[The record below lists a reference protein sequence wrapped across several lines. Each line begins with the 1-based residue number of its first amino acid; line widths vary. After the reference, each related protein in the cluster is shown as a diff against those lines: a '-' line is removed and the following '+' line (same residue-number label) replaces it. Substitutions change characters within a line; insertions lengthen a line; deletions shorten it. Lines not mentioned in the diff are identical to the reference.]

1 MQQPFAALLQR
12 VLPAAMALVVLS
24 AMGVASPA
32 AWANGNDA
40 AFWGGV
46 VVGGATNVGGYYA
59 YPNAGYGNAYG
70 YNPGYGYGGGYGQYP
85 APPYGAPYGHGGGY
99 TYGYPQPAY
108 TPNYGQGY
116 GGAGG
121 VVIGSG
127 AHCQRSGG
135 HHGRRLLD

>member
-1 MQQPFAALLQR
+1 
-12 VLPAAMALVVLS
+12 MALVVLS

-59 YPNAGYGNAYG
+59 QPHAGYGYGNAYG
-70 YNPGYGYGGGYGQYP
+70 YNPSYGYGGGYGQYP

-121 VVIGSG
+121 VIIGQG
-127 AHCQRSGG
+127 YGQRGGHCQNGG